1 MADYETM
8 QNKLKGILAD
18 ILGDT
23 AGSAPSASPK
33 QADPVSDI
41 LEKLTASA
49 AASTA
54 AAPAPAAAAPAGE
67 ADPIIGRPVTDIL
80 KVPEDQ
86 RILTTDKALVQK
98 LIDSVVAQDAC
109 AAAAAPAPAAAA
121 PAASAAKA
129 PAEYGP
135 KDPIIGRKPKD
146 ILKVPE
152 DQRILTTDMSLV
164 MQLIDSVV
172 AQDGCAPA
180 DCASCKMACDS
191 REAVSRDD
199 LVKDVISEMNSAQIS
214 GRNGI
219 YDTAEEA
226 VAAAEKGYRELQ
238 KMSLEE
244 RERLIASIRKKGFE
258 TLERLAKMD
267 VEETG
272 YGRVEDKMMRTKVM
286 LEKTPGTEDIK
297 PEALAGDNGITL
309 VERVPFGV
317 ACCITPSTGIQT
329 TPFHNAICMIA
340 AGNSVVF
347 APHPNAV
354 KSSLATIEAI
364 NEAIVEAGGSNNIIT
379 SVKEVS
385 FDVTN
390 AIIEH
395 PSVKL
400 VVATGGPGIVK
411 KVLSSGKKA
420 IGAGAGN
427 PPAFVDATADIP
439 HAAKCIIAGNYM
451 EYGIQCIC
459 EKECVVVDS
468 VADRLI
474 FEMVKT
480 GAYLLKTQEEI
491 DKLTNL
497 VSTPKGPNKACI
509 GKAPA
514 VILKMIGID
523 APMETKSIIF
533 EAPKDHIIATD
544 EFLMPIVPIV
554 RVKDADEGIQLSAKY
569 EGGRRHTA
577 MVHSN
582 DVQVLFKYA
591 KTLGCTIIVKNAP
604 SYAGVGIGGEGFITA
619 TIAGPTGEGIT
630 SPRTFTRMQRC
641 ALVGEFNLRGSYPY

>member
-8 QNKLKGILAD
+8 QSKLKGILAD
-18 ILGDT
+18 ILGEKD
-23 AGSAPSASPK
+23 GNAPSGSPA
-33 QADPVSDI
+33 QDNAVQNI
-41 LEKLTASA
+41 LEKLTAGK
-49 AASTA
+49 
-54 AAPAPAAAAPAGE
+54 AAPAAPAAPAAGA
-67 ADPIIGRPVTDIL
+67 ADPVIGRQPSDIL

-86 RILTTDKALVQK
+86 RILTTDKGLVQK
-98 LIDSVVAQDAC
+98 LIDSVTAADGPA
-109 AAAAAPAPAAAA
+109 AKAAAAPAPAPAAKPEKAAA
-121 PAASAAKA
+121 
-129 PAEYGP
+129 YGP
-135 KDPIIGRKPKD
+135 ADPVIGRQPTD
-146 ILKVPE
+146 ILRVPE

-180 DCASCKMACDS
+180 DCAACTAACDS
-191 REAVSRDD
+191 RNTVSRED
-199 LVKDVISEMNSAQIS
+199 LVKDLITEMGGVTGS
-214 GRNGI
+214 GKNGI

-226 VAAAEKGYRELQ
+226 VAAAEKGYEELRR
-238 KMSLEE
+238 MTLAE
-244 RERLIASIRKKGFE
+244 REVLIASIRKKGME

-297 PEALAGDNGITL
+297 TEALAGDNGITL
-309 VERVPFGV
+309 VDRVPFGV

-427 PPAFVDATADIP
+427 PPAFVDETADIP

-474 FEMVKT
+474 FEMVKA

-509 GKAPA
+509 GKAPS

-523 APMETKSIIF
+523 APADSKSIIF

-554 RVKDADEGIQLSAKY
+554 RVKDATEGILLSAKY

-582 DVQVLFKYA
+582 DIRVLSNYA

-641 ALVGEFNLRGSYPY
+641 ALVGEYGLRGTYPY